1 MILTSKVRYCCE
13 GANICPKCWK
23 FMTNAAIVLKNILT
37 KEFGFKHI
45 LFVYSGRRG
54 IHIWVCDRRARA
66 LTDQQRSNIVNY
78 VTFTPSTSMLH
89 YSLWSICFV
98 D

>member
-1 MILTSKVRYCCE
+1 
-13 GANICPKCWK
+13 
-23 FMTNAAIVLKNILT
+23 MTNAAIVLKNILT

-54 IHIWVCDRRARA
+54 IHIWVCDRRARS
-66 LTDQQRSNIVNY
+66 LTDQQRSNIVSY
-78 VTFTPSTSMLH
+78 VTFTPSTTMLH
-89 YSLWSICFV
+89 YSLWSPCFI

>member
-45 LFVYSGRRG
+45 LFVYSGPPSP
-54 IHIWVCDRRARA
+54 IYA
-66 LTDQQRSNIVNY
+66 LRPDSPPKSR
-78 VTFTPSTSMLH
+78 
-89 YSLWSICFV
+89 
-98 D
+98 